1 MRLRHGRHAARP
13 LVSHRDRDAP
23 SDSVPRHVTMLL
35 LRSFIIIFV
44 HTRQK
49 DSFLI
54 LT

>member
-1 MRLRHGRHAARP
+1 MRLRYGRHAARP

-23 SDSVPRHVTMLL
+23 SDSKLCLIMLL

-49 DSFLI
+49 DSLLI